1 MRTSQTSAVQQERTT
16 AERPWPP
23 SQGEWTYE
31 DWLRLPDDGYCYEVV
46 DRVLFISPPPRI
58 EHQRIVVRLI
68 RLFGNFVE
76 DHHLGE
82 VLVAPVGVR
91 LPSQPIPL
99 QPDVL
104 FIQADRLEIIEED
117 YVEGAPDLVMEILS
131 PSNWLYDRGEKMQAY
146 QDGGVTEYWVVDPR
160 AGTIEVY
167 VLEQGAYLL
176 VGKYERGET
185 AQSQIVPG
193 FEASVD
199 GVFTT

>member
-76 DHHLGE
+76 DHQLGE

-117 YVEGAPDLVMEILS
+117 YVEGAS
-131 PSNWLYDRGEKMQAY
+131 
-146 QDGGVTEYWVVDPR
+146 
-160 AGTIEVY
+160 
-167 VLEQGAYLL
+167 
-176 VGKYERGET
+176 
-185 AQSQIVPG
+185 
-193 FEASVD
+193 
-199 GVFTT
+199 